1 MKRFLLVVICVQ
13 FSGLLF
19 AGKLDRGFA
28 ALEIYNY
35 FKARELFLRSMKRH
49 PAGACFGMAEICSR
63 TDNPFHDPLRAYNYV
78 QEAKFSLPLAKKTEG
93 SKLARLGITDSS
105 LRALEQRID
114 SLCFRHAQKL
124 NTLTAY
130 NRFIESNCDT
140 QLVAAAVESRNALAF
155 SQTVGIHTWQAYR
168 SFISAYPQ
176 AAQVPVAT
184 ARYYELLFLSS
195 TASGTLEVF
204 EDFLRSY
211 PESPYRLQAEDSV
224 YHLSVPQHTVAQ
236 YHAFVQKHPANRN
249 VPDAWTRIYRLA
261 VNDFTTAS
269 ISRFKN
275 QFPDYPFPEQLTADI
290 ELAQTSFYP
299 VWVKDSAGNIYT
311 GFADSTGKTRIA
323 PKYVRGDFFS
333 EGLAVA
339 GNDKFIGYIAKN
351 GAVVIPFQYLEAGRF
366 QNGSAI
372 VIDTLDQYHLI
383 DHTGKT
389 ITRRAYDFIG
399 PFSEGLARVSRNECS
414 GFIDITGNE
423 LIECRPAEFGNFS
436 QGLAW
441 MRDSTGRWGFI
452 NRKGETVIPP
462 VYDRAESFAAG
473 LPVRVRLNNRWGLI
487 NAQGQL
493 LQPCIYTY
501 IGPWSEGLAVVVS
514 EGKFGY
520 LNAGGKIVVPI
531 NYLYNREQLGDNPFR
546 SNSTRVMLEKKA
558 GLIDSTGKLILPR
571 DFDDV
576 QPFQE
581 GFAPVNKK
589 GKWGYAD
596 RLQKL
601 RIPYTFDEAWPFVN
615 GVALV
620 RINGQLGLIDTKG
633 NYVLPP
639 SLEEAIR
646 LPSGY
651 LLVTDSTQR
660 KGLVDSTGAWVLP
673 CLYSQIE
680 QVENTPVF
688 RVGCSGDAYGYF
700 DAWRCEMFW
709 ACGRKTAEQ

>member
-1 MKRFLLVVICVQ
+1 MKRFLLVAICVQ
-13 FSGLLF
+13 FSGFLC
-19 AGKLDRGFA
+19 AGKLERGFA
-28 ALEIYNY
+28 ALKIYNY
-35 FKARELFLRSMKRH
+35 FKARELFLGSMKRH
-49 PAGACFGMAEICSR
+49 PAGASFGLAEICSR
-63 TDNPFHDPLRAYNYV
+63 TDNPFHDPMRAYNYV
-78 QEAKFSLPLAKKTEG
+78 QEAKFSLPLTKKNER
-93 SKLARLGITDSS
+93 SRLARLGITDSS
-105 LRALEQRID
+105 LRVLEQRID
-114 SLCFRHAQKL
+114 SLCFRQAQKI
-124 NTLTAY
+124 NTLAAY
-130 NRFIESNCDT
+130 NLFIENNCDS
-140 QLVAAAVESRNALAF
+140 QLVAAATESRNALAF
-155 SQTVGIHTWQAYR
+155 SQTVGIHTWQAYLAFM
-168 SFISAYPQ
+168 SDYPQ
-176 AAQVPVAT
+176 AAQVPVAA
-184 ARYYELLFLSS
+184 ARYHELLFLSS
-195 TASGTLEVF
+195 TEAGTPEVF
-204 EDFLRSY
+204 ENFLRSY
-211 PESPYRLQAEDSV
+211 PESPYRLQAEDSL
-224 YHLSVPQHTVAQ
+224 YSLSVPEHTVAQ
-236 YHAFVQKHPANRN
+236 YYAFVQKHPANRN
-249 VPDAWTRIYRLA
+249 VPDAWKRIYRLS

-290 ELAQTSFYP
+290 ELAQTPFFP
-299 VWVKDSAGNIYT
+299 VQVKDSAGNVYT
-311 GFADSTGKTRIA
+311 GFADSTGKVRIA
-323 PKYVRGDFFS
+323 PQFSRTEFFY

-339 GNDKFIGYIAKN
+339 ANDKFSGYIAKN
-351 GAVVIPFQYLEAGRF
+351 GTVVIPLQYLEAGNF
-366 QNGSAI
+366 NNGTAV
-372 VIDTLDQYHLI
+372 VIDSLDQYYLI

-399 PFSEGLARVSRNECS
+399 PFSEGLARVSRNDCS

-462 VYDRAESFAAG
+462 LYDRAESFAAG

-501 IGPWSEGLAVVVS
+501 IGPWSEGLALVVLD
-514 EGKFGY
+514 GKFGY
-520 LNAGGKIVVPI
+520 LNAAGKIAVPI
-531 NYLYNREQLGDNPFR
+531 SFLYNREELGDNLFR
-546 SNSTRVMLEKKA
+546 NNSARVLLEKKA

-576 QPFQE
+576 QPFQD
-581 GFAPVNKK
+581 GFAAVNKK

-601 RIPYTFDEAWPFVN
+601 RIPYTFDEAGPFVS
-615 GVALV
+615 GLALV
-620 RINGQLGLIDTKG
+620 RINGRLGMIDTKG

-639 SLEEAIR
+639 SLEEAQR

-651 LLVTDSTQR
+651 ILVADSTRR
-660 KGLVDSTGAWVLP
+660 KGLLDSTGAWVLP

-680 QVENTPVF
+680 QVDNSPVF
-688 RVGCSGDAYGYF
+688 SVSCSAESYGYF

-709 ACGRKTAEQ
+709 LCEP